1 MYDHVG
7 MIAPLILYKIM
18 QLLNKFFLKKL
29 TVSKMIV
36 TSIHHLIRS
45 IIWHNEQMNLNFPF
59 GKYPLLVTQ
68 HGLKELV
75 KLLLTNVTD
84 VFARNNHD
92 TVLHRTVHNNDKEVI
107 ELIVN
112 KIKEKEDDIEPH
124 INFTRH

>member
-1 MYDHVG
+1 
-7 MIAPLILYKIM
+7 
-18 QLLNKFFLKKL
+18 
-29 TVSKMIV
+29 
-36 TSIHHLIRS
+36 
-45 IIWHNEQMNLNFPF
+45 MNPNFPF

-75 KLLLTNVTD
+75 KLLLTNGAD

-124 INFTRH
+124 INAPDTEGDNPLMWAVENGRINFIKFKLFTNYYEN